1 MASIYQPAEGD
12 RVGRYLVHRKI
23 GQGGMASVFLAKVIN
38 VAADPISIMDEGG
51 LWSGGAKEHT
61 HQPPEE
67 IDPWVALKFLHPHH
81 ANNPKSVQRF
91 IEEIGVASQLKHPH
105 ICHVLDLG
113 NHQGVPY
120 LAMPYL
126 RGQVISQLI
135 YEEEAPQV
143 PLVVAVS
150 IAIDLAEGL
159 SHAHSLADSEGRP
172 LNLIHR
178 DISPHNA
185 FVEYSGV
192 AKVLD
197 FGIARIKSQERRT
210 TTGHTLGK
218 IAYMAP
224 EQFDDKNVDQRA
236 DLWAL
241 SVTLW
246 ELFTQSPLFEG
257 THQMKTMYQI
267 INAPLSPPS
276 EHREDIPEE
285 IDQVVIDGLSRELD
299 QRTPTAISWSA
310 PLVQWIE
317 AQGIDQAERRER
329 VRQWLLAH
337 YPPPQDQSH
346 EHQEREPPAQPIER
360 LERSSLAQ
368 IPEGAEIHKQ
378 ENEEEITANIDRE
391 FERAKIESDR
401 IKTYPKKRYGVGRNL
416 VIQTF
421 IGAVLAG
428 YLMWWVSEYFKGD
441 PALSTQETVPKTR
454 LILGNPQRPLGGLIL
469 KTADCVAQIY
479 DETDN
484 KILGNTPFN
493 QPLEA
498 KIHVLV
504 LTPTR
509 SSKRRC
515 HKRKVL
521 VEITAHTI
529 ITQEVDMRS
538 TQP

>member
-12 RVGRYLVHRKI
+12 RVGRYLVYRKI

-61 HQPPEE
+61 HQLSEE
-67 IDPWVALKFLHPHH
+67 LDPWVALKFLHPHH

-126 RGQVISQLI
+126 RGQVVSQLI

-197 FGIARIKSQERRT
+197 FGIARIKSQQRRT

-276 EHREDIPEE
+276 EHREDVPEE
-285 IDQVVIDGLSRELD
+285 IDRVVIDGLSRDLD
-299 QRTPTAISWSA
+299 HRTPTAISWSA

-317 AQGIDQAERRER
+317 AQGIDRAERRQR
-329 VRQWLLAH
+329 VRQWLLTH
-337 YPPPQDQSH
+337 YPPPIDQSH
-346 EHQEREPPAQPIER
+346 SHQERDSSAQSIESPER
-360 LERSSLAQ
+360 SLSAQDLER
-368 IPEGAEIHKQ
+368 PKVDKQ
-378 ENEEEITANIDRE
+378 EKEEEITANIERE
-391 FERAKIESDR
+391 FERAKIESDH
-401 IKTYPKKRYGVGRNL
+401 IKTYPKRRYGMGRNL
-416 VIQTF
+416 IIQIL
-421 IGAVLAG
+421 IGGAIAA
-428 YLMWWVSEYFKGD
+428 YLMWWASAYFNGD
-441 PALSTQETVPKTR
+441 HTLSTPESVPKTR
-454 LILGNPQRPLGGLIL
+454 LILGNPQRPMGGLIL
-469 KTADCVAQIY
+469 KTAHCEAQIY

-484 KILGNTPFN
+484 KLLGNTPFN

-498 KIHVLV
+498 KIHALV

-509 SSKRRC
+509 KSKRRC
-515 HKRKVL
+515 HTRKVL

-529 ITQEVDMRS
+529 VTQEVDMRS
-538 TQP
+538 AQP